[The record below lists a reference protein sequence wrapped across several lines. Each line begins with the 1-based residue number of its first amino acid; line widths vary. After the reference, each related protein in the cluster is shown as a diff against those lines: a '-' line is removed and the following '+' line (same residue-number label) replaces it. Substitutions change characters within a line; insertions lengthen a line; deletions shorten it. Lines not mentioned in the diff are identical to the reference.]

1 MIRKCFLAFSL
12 IASLTMAGQTKQLT
26 LEQSTLQ
33 QFRQFRADGLLDT
46 KWLPS
51 GNSYS
56 YLNATAQELTIATP
70 SGAKTTI
77 QTSEIKGTQFP
88 HFFGITWMDDKN
100 FASIVGTQWVQVNID
115 TKTAKVIG
123 QLSEE
128 AENITPDQSQKWV
141 AYTKANNLYLFNGT
155 EKAVTNNTDKNIV
168 SGQAYARSEFGIRN
182 GIFFSPK
189 STYLAYYQKDETQVA
204 DYPILDITTTPGSLR
219 SIKYPMAGQPSEQ
232 PKVGIYNLA
241 TGKTV
246 FISPRADKEDYLTNL
261 SWTPDEKHL
270 LIAEVNRDQNKMNLN
285 LYEAATG
292 NFVRTLITE
301 ESKDWVEPE
310 NPAYFVGDNSKQFV
324 WISERNGFNNL
335 YLYDLNG
342 KLIRQLTNNQFVTR
356 EIVGHNTAATEVYT
370 KATGANPTNMLYYR
384 VSLKGKQSLLTPIEG
399 THNLAINP
407 QGTAYI
413 DSYSNLTTP
422 GVTALYNVKGKATE
436 LVNSPNKLAD
446 YQIGSTEI
454 KTIKSQDGKTDL
466 YTRIIKP
473 SNFDTSKK
481 YPVMVYVYG
490 GPHAQMI
497 TNSYLGGAN
506 LWMHWMAEQGY
517 IVFTLDNRGS
527 DNRGVAFEKVI
538 HRDLGTN
545 EMLDQL
551 AGLDYLKSL
560 PYVDAERVAV
570 HGWSY
575 GGFMTTSLMLRH
587 PGAFNVGVAGG
598 PVTDWKFYEI
608 MYGERYMDRPEQN
621 VEGYKKSSTLNYVK
635 DLEGKLLLIHGTA
648 DDVVVL
654 QHNYALVKAFVEAG
668 KQVDYFPY
676 PMHLHNV
683 TGKDR
688 VHLIEKILTYILEN
702 NN

>member
-473 SNFDTSKK
+473 SNFDASKK